1 MLFAIR
7 DVEGRKGILASTHV
21 IKNPKDLRQQ
31 FLFKM
36 TVNNF
41 TELLIS
47 LTFAVPIAQE
57 DGGGEEKIWP
67 LVINEKEKL
76 ALSG

>member
-1 MLFAIR
+1 
-7 DVEGRKGILASTHV
+7 
-21 IKNPKDLRQQ
+21 
-31 FLFKM
+31 M

-41 TELLIS
+41 TGLLIS
-47 LTFAVPIAQE
+47 LTFAVPIVQE